1 MDKLQSRRR
10 EFLKFL
16 VASPLLSVSARL
28 LAEETLAKSE
38 LPDYLITKPEDAL
51 DVFDFHAAA
60 KHKLPPAHYG
70 YLTTGTDGNET
81 LSANRRAF
89 EDYYLRPM
97 RMVDTHEVSLETTLL
112 GQKLESPIVLAPVG
126 SQGAF
131 HAEAELASAR
141 AARAQQHLQIL
152 SNVASNPIEDVIAAR
167 GGPVWFQLYPT
178 NQWSTARMM
187 LERAEAAGAPV
198 VVLTVDLNSGSNR
211 VLLGQYKRTDD
222 RDCSACHGSGSF
234 EDFLRMNPMYEG
246 SRVTYAD
253 FNTSGM
259 TWDYLERIRKATAMK
274 IVVKGIVT
282 REDAASAVNAGADA
296 VYVSNH
302 GGRAEASGRGAL
314 ESLPEVVEAVN
325 GRVPIMIDSG
335 FRRGTDIFKALSIGA
350 DAVCIGRAY
359 IWGLAAF
366 GQAGVE
372 KVLEMLNAELR
383 MVMGQVGATSIEGI
397 SARHIGTRRPA

>member
-222 RDCSACHGSGSF
+222 RDCSACHGSGSI

-372 KVLEMLNAELR
+372 KVLEMLDAELR